1 MKGLRRG
8 WEASR
13 ITTKLSI
20 LLNRILSRVEASLG
34 CSVEAGCI
42 SGDVGPKETLQDL
55 LAWTGLFPF
64 GQGGHLGSFG
74 TLCRRQRK
82 ETASDS
88 RESSLHLAPPS
99 HH

>member
-13 ITTKLSI
+13 MTTKLSI

-55 LAWTGLFPF
+55 LAWTGL
-64 GQGGHLGSFG
+64 GVRNGAGAGGGRWRLS
-74 TLCRRQRK
+74 
-82 ETASDS
+82 
-88 RESSLHLAPPS
+88 P
-99 HH
+99 